1 MFGRQTETSE
11 AKGSGSAKDVTE
23 EPKTSSKQDGL
34 QHNLRFEFDE
44 QMGDFEGGGLDGGI
58 GKASMSS
65 QQPNSIEDIFDSSLN
80 LEETHYN
87 KGYSEGYSSGLAS
100 GRDEGR
106 EVGLKTGFEVGEEL
120 GFYRGCIDVWNAA
133 ILVQPNYFSS
143 RVLKSIKQMD
153 ELLQKY
159 PISEPENES
168 ATDIVDS
175 LRLKFRAICATLNV
189 KLEYNGYPR
198 SSNVENSGF

>member
-1 MFGRQTETSE
+1 
-11 AKGSGSAKDVTE
+11 
-23 EPKTSSKQDGL
+23 
-34 QHNLRFEFDE
+34 
-44 QMGDFEGGGLDGGI
+44 
-58 GKASMSS
+58 MSS

-120 GFYRGCIDVWNAA
+120 GFYRGCIDVWNVA
-133 ILVQPNYFSS
+133 ILVQPNCFSS
-143 RVLKSIKQMD
+143 RVRKASNRWMNCCKSIRFRT
-153 ELLQKY
+153 
-159 PISEPENES
+159 ENES
-168 ATDIVDS
+168 AIDIVDS

-189 KLEYNGYPR
+189 KLEYTGYPDLPMSR
-198 SSNVENSGF
+198 IRIRLVQCQMKEHADFFSFFCGF

>member
-1 MFGRQTETSE
+1 
-11 AKGSGSAKDVTE
+11 
-23 EPKTSSKQDGL
+23 
-34 QHNLRFEFDE
+34 
-44 QMGDFEGGGLDGGI
+44 
-58 GKASMSS
+58 MSS
-65 QQPNSIEDIFDSSLN
+65 QQPNSIEDVFDSSLN

-133 ILVQPNYFSS
+133 IKVQPNCFSS

-153 ELLQKY
+153 ELLQNY
-159 PISEPENES
+159 PVSEPENES

-189 KLEYNGYPR
+189 KLEYTGYPR